1 MIINYFCC
9 VDDLLL
15 IFASNHTNIQAIFTD
30 LNTIH
35 PNLHFT
41 AQTEQNNTINNLDI
55 SIKNCTQCRNSHL
68 EKTHIYRYYHY
79 HLTQHKYAGIRYL
92 YNILHTYQLHKEEYN
107 RGKEVIHNIL
117 YNNLFLIQTWKIPR
131 PKQNQTRNSQIEITK
146 QKWATFICIGKET
159 TYYLSIRY
167 SALRL
172 V

>member
-9 VDDLLL
+9 VNDILLV
-15 IFASNHTNIQAIFTD
+15 FDSNHTNIQAIFTD

-55 SIKNCTQCRNSHL
+55 SIKNCTQYRNSHL

-79 HLTQHKYAGIRYL
+79 HPTQHKYAGIRYL

-107 RGKEVIHNIL
+107 RGKKSSITSYTI
-117 YNNLFLIQTWKIPR
+117 IP
-131 PKQNQTRNSQIEITK
+131 S
-146 QKWATFICIGKET
+146 
-159 TYYLSIRY
+159 
-167 SALRL
+167 
-172 V
+172 